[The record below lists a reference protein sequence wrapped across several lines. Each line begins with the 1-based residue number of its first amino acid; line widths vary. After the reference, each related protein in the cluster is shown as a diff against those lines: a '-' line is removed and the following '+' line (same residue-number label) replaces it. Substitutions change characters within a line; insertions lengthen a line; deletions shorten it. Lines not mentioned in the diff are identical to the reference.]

1 VIRLPIRH
9 WVFIVVSGWMILAPL
24 DTLVEGADW
33 DSPLQRLETLLEAGE
48 YKRAVKRARK
58 VRARI
63 VADISEAGESTRP
76 AAETL
81 VIQAVAEANLG
92 RDHDALWH
100 WYLAQSYLPGL
111 PELDLQ
117 SMGRAAELLQGRAVE
132 DLPPE
137 VAVAP
142 AAEDSRYRE
151 VKIRGT
157 HAPSYPKSLAKS
169 GREGVAR
176 IRFLIDDQGR
186 QSRPVVVD
194 GGFVPTMAFP
204 VAESLRR
211 WRFAP
216 AEEDGEPLHVWY
228 ELDVRYR

>member
-1 VIRLPIRH
+1 MIRLRIGH
-9 WVFIVVSGWMILAPL
+9 LVLVGVTVCVTLAPL
-24 DTLVEGADW
+24 NSIEAADW
-33 DSPLQRLETLLEAGE
+33 DRPLQRLEALLEAGE
-48 YKRAVKRARK
+48 YRRVVKRAPK
-58 VRARI
+58 VRSRI
-63 VADISEAGESTRP
+63 VADISEAAESTRP

-92 RDHDALWH
+92 RDDDALWH

-111 PELDLQ
+111 PDLDLG
-117 SMGRAAELLQGRAVE
+117 SMGRAAELLEGRGVE

-137 VAVAP
+137 MALAP
-142 AAEDSRYRE
+142 AAEGSRYRE
-151 VKIRGT
+151 VKIRAT
-157 HAPSYPKSLAKS
+157 HAPTFPKSLAKS

-186 QSRPVVVD
+186 QSRPMVVD

-216 AEEDGEPLHVWY
+216 AEEDGKPLHVWY
-228 ELDVRYR
+228 ELEIHYR